1 MASNGESSSTPPQS
15 TTDKPVIV
23 RVKRKASQFRL
34 DAFWLEINERPLKRP
49 FSDFEKLSISESS
62 QREEL
67 KSKKVFV
74 RHVDTLT
81 SSQATVDIVQ
91 SFIPNSADVT
101 EGNTKSQEGRRPQKT
116 NYRQEQLSKS
126 IQKQEEIAKNA
137 RFEQIWRS
145 RRGKKEAVDEMYHF
159 YDVVRVEVEEKS
171 NNMQIE
177 EESLEDRELLSSY
190 LPLLREFIPAAAAE
204 IEADVRAYMFEKDA
218 DGYVYDYYT
227 VKNDLGVGEEDMASN
242 PFPLVKVDDEDFYDV
257 PYESE
262 YDSEDSNA
270 EDNPRNDYPDE
281 TSEEEEEEEE
291 EEGDE
296 DEDEETKA
304 SDQSGEGSS
313 KSSEVGSVSG
323 YDEDLL
329 YEVDPYDDINGDSN
343 HLGHGN
349 SDYDT
354 DGEEWRW
361 SYR

>member
-15 TTDKPVIV
+15 TTDRPVIV
-23 RVKRKASQFRL
+23 RVKRK
-34 DAFWLEINERPLKRP
+34 
-49 FSDFEKLSISESS
+49 
-62 QREEL
+62 
-67 KSKKVFV
+67 
-74 RHVDTLT
+74 
-81 SSQATVDIVQ
+81 
-91 SFIPNSADVT
+91 PNSADVT
-101 EGNTKSQEGRRPQKT
+101 DSNTKSQEGRRPQKT
-116 NYRQEQLSKS
+116 NY
-126 IQKQEEIAKNA
+126 EIAKNA

-159 YDVVRVEVEEKS
+159 YDV
-171 NNMQIE
+171 MQIE

-204 IEADVRAYMFEKDA
+204 IESDVRAYMFETDA

-227 VKNDLGVGEEDMASN
+227 VKNDMDVGEEDMASN

-281 TSEEEEEEEE
+281 TSEEEEE
-291 EEGDE
+291 DE

-304 SDQSGEGSS
+304 SDQSEGSS

-354 DGEEWRW
+354 DGEDWRW

>member
-126 IQKQEEIAKNA
+126 IQKQEKPVRTIILIQILENLKWFVSIKCNFTPEEIAKNA
-137 RFEQIWRS
+137 RF
-145 RRGKKEAVDEMYHF
+145 
-159 YDVVRVEVEEKS
+159 
-171 NNMQIE
+171 E

>member
-126 IQKQEEIAKNA
+126 IQKQEKPVRTIILIQILENLKWFVSIKCNFTPEEIAKNA

-204 IEADVRAYMFEKDA
+204 IEADVRAYMFEK
-218 DGYVYDYYT
+218 GC
-227 VKNDLGVGEEDMASN
+227 
-242 PFPLVKVDDEDFYDV
+242 
-257 PYESE
+257 
-262 YDSEDSNA
+262 
-270 EDNPRNDYPDE
+270 
-281 TSEEEEEEEE
+281 
-291 EEGDE
+291 
-296 DEDEETKA
+296 
-304 SDQSGEGSS
+304 GS
-313 KSSEVGSVSG
+313 
-323 YDEDLL
+323 
-329 YEVDPYDDINGDSN
+329 
-343 HLGHGN
+343 
-349 SDYDT
+349 
-354 DGEEWRW
+354 
-361 SYR
+361 

>member
-23 RVKRKASQFRL
+23 RVKRKVSQFRL

-91 SFIPNSADVT
+91 SFIPNSVDVT
-101 EGNTKSQEGRRPQKT
+101 DGNTKSQEGRRPQKT
-116 NYRQEQLSKS
+116 NYEM
-126 IQKQEEIAKNA
+126 AKNA

-159 YDVVRVEVEEKS
+159 YDVLRVEVEEKS
-171 NNMQIE
+171 NSMQIE

-204 IEADVRAYMFEKDA
+204 IESDIRAYMFEKDA

-227 VKNDLGVGEEDMASN
+227 VKNDMDVGEEDMASN

-281 TSEEEEEEEE
+281 SSEEEEE
-291 EEGDE
+291 DE

-313 KSSEVGSVSG
+313 KSSEVRSVSG
-323 YDEDLL
+323 YDEEVL

-354 DGEEWRW
+354 DGEDWRW

>member
-137 RFEQIWRS
+137 RF
-145 RRGKKEAVDEMYHF
+145 
-159 YDVVRVEVEEKS
+159 
-171 NNMQIE
+171 E